1 MFFGLL
7 IGETIFALSLLGTI
21 VVSWPDVP
29 WDAITYIAP
38 IGMIV
43 VMLLLIP
50 VSKVV
55 WLGVDLLVR
64 PATPAELS
72 SPGITDR

>member
-1 MFFGLL
+1 
-7 IGETIFALSLLGTI
+7 
-21 VVSWPDVP
+21 
-29 WDAITYIAP
+29 
-38 IGMIV
+38 

-72 SPGITDR
+72 SPGIADR